1 MRHVAL
7 SVSEHPHGCRIKSI
21 THLTL
26 PRKPVTLHSAKKISA
41 LARKIDRCRQTIV
54 YIHTSLGLK
63 TSFNSDKQPWTGVD
77 AQAHPP
83 FLNSYTDADGSFA
96 SASWEIFPSAVFFF
110 FVPPV
115 SHPASCYL
123 RHIFHTLVYESK
135 LTAGRLLFK
144 LWKKW
149 LWIEHVA
156 LRLLGA
162 PRLQSFLEWCISK
175 AEKRKI
181 FKTKTVEK

>member
-1 MRHVAL
+1 MSKNHSSASCVCNTTKYCLQRFTSTRSRALGHEGNGFLMRHVAL

-96 SASWEIFPSAVFFF
+96 SAS
-110 FVPPV
+110 
-115 SHPASCYL
+115 
-123 RHIFHTLVYESK
+123 
-135 LTAGRLLFK
+135 
-144 LWKKW
+144 
-149 LWIEHVA
+149 
-156 LRLLGA
+156 
-162 PRLQSFLEWCISK
+162 
-175 AEKRKI
+175 
-181 FKTKTVEK
+181 